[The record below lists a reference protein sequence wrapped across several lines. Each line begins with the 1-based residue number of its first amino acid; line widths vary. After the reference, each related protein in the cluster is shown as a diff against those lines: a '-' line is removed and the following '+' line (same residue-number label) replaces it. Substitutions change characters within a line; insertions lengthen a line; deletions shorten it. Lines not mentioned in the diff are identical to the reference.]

1 MKLAVG
7 WGTMADGAGG
17 TGIEHGILFQA
28 PRGHAARG
36 RCVCQGSA
44 ESAVREISGSEIG
57 EMLNLVMLVHLSTSG
72 A

>member
-1 MKLAVG
+1 MVQVARASS
-7 WGTMADGAGG
+7 MAFYFKPLGG
-17 TGIEHGILFQA
+17 TRHVDG
-28 PRGHAARG
+28 
-36 RCVCQGSA
+36 VSQGSA